1 MRKVIFRPYKPLPN
15 QMDII
20 EYTDASLDAIKLRAL
35 ALNWY
40 IVKITEIDIYS

>member
-15 QMDII
+15 QKDII
-20 EYTDASLDAIKLRAL
+20 EYTKADDASIRLRAL

-40 IVKITEIDIYS
+40 IVKIEVWTK